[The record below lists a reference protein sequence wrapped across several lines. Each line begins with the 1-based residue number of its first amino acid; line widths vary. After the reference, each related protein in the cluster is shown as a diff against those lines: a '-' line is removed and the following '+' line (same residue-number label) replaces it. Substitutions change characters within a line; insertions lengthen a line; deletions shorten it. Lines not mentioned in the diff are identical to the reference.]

1 MLNKTTSFIRGVF
14 PQQENVFCF
23 LVNSFLN
30 KNFLQLFLRCQ
41 STKWSRY
48 QSPRSQILKLVLLIA
63 RPSLFPSPVF
73 RLQPGFEVGKML
85 TATSSSRTWQLSTM
99 MRTTRIRSEPTSRG
113 GFTCPQGN
121 SWSTSPTRFESTFEV
136 VLLGNHHHADF
147 CVLEGK
153 KLRYKDTCLPV
164 LQSCFWYRQICK
176 LCKISKYTDSS
187 SCSSTISL
195 ALSAN
200 MQNKQIYR
208 QIVFQFYNIARA
220 IGKYAK

>member
-48 QSPRSQILKLVLLIA
+48 QSPQSRILKLVLLIA

-85 TATSSSRTWQLSTM
+85 TATSSSRTWQSSTM
-99 MRTTRIRSEPTSRG
+99 MRTTHIRSELTSRG

-136 VLLGNHHHADF
+136 VLLRNHELSIFCLKGFPAVYGKMKHHADL
-147 CVLEGK
+147 CDLEGK
-153 KLRYKDTCLPV
+153 KDLKTL
-164 LQSCFWYRQICK
+164 
-176 LCKISKYTDSS
+176 
-187 SCSSTISL
+187 
-195 ALSAN
+195 
-200 MQNKQIYR
+200 
-208 QIVFQFYNIARA
+208 VFQLYNLART